1 MLLVGQ
7 LYGKS
12 NNGFQ
17 KNVNVVDVVDNVVDV
32 VDVVDKTGNVVNVSN
47 ENHALNVHDRRERL
61 LDLIS
66 ANASISIAELALIMA
81 VTKRTVD
88 RDLSWLKEQG
98 YISQCRL
105 VKES

>member
-61 LDLIS
+61 LVFSS
-66 ANASISIAELALIMA
+66 APKGELVRLKTDRLSAL
-81 VTKRTVD
+81 VRRTYP
-88 RDLSWLKEQG
+88 Q
-98 YISQCRL
+98 
-105 VKES
+105 ES